1 MSSYPQP
8 PNPRSFHEI
17 VWEIVRQVPAGI
29 VTTFGQIASM
39 IPTPEGV
46 DAADY
51 QKLGPRWVGDAMNA
65 VSWVDEA
72 SVPWHRVINSKGTV
86 SLPEE
91 TIAAAQQR
99 SRLRAEGVL
108 DARDHVDLNRYGWEG
123 PDAAWLETNGLL
135 KPRSLKKQPPEENA
149 GQMRLF

>member
-8 PNPRSFHEI
+8 PDPRIFHQI
-17 VWEIVRQVPAGI
+17 VWEIVRQVPEGI

-39 IPTPEGV
+39 IPTPAGV
-46 DAADY
+46 DPADY

-65 VSWVDEA
+65 VSWVDEPT
-72 SVPWHRVINSKGTV
+72 VPWHRVINSKGTV

-108 DARDHVDLNRYGWEG
+108 DERDHVDLNRYSWDG
-123 PDAAWLETNGLL
+123 PDAAWLEANHLL
-135 KPRSLKKQPPEENA
+135 QPRSLKKPPPEEDA
-149 GQMRLF
+149 GQLRLF